1 MAAIRLDNFHG
12 LNTHA
17 DERKGAFVHALEAVN
32 VDVDAASLKP
42 VLTVN
47 TAVGEELT
55 YSRTIY
61 HLDAALA
68 VFLQWDQEVHVAR
81 SPTGAAIDKRV
92 VFTGD
97 DVPRVTDLTLAT
109 CGLPGY
115 VGPAKSYVLGLPIPN
130 PIRRIT
136 NTGGTGTVQD
146 RAYVFTLVT
155 PWGEESA
162 PSEPIEVASYESGA
176 SVELE
181 GIGIATARYTGAPS
195 APTGIVLTQ
204 VTFVGLPVPGYVQ
217 FDTTATA
224 SEFRPGDRF
233 YVGTPGVPLSAN
245 QSYVVSEVGAG
256 PIVRAVTNAW
266 PFQANSTIFHVP
278 PINRFSLLVATANT
292 PQTGQ
297 VSVYMNSTYGL
308 RVGEKLTFADVLG
321 MTDLNGTFEIVKI
334 LETPEFPTVIISLA
348 TSQAHTLGSGTA
360 TRTAPHNAGETRVTN
375 VTHAGSTA
383 TISVESTAHIEE
395 GDVVL
400 VLGVHGANEVNGLR
414 TVTAVGVPDTIEVA
428 LAAMSAATANTGVV
442 MLPIPFAFREYTITA
457 IAAAGGGPYP
467 AAFTRVITI
476 GSHDLVVGDQIIA
489 YEITGAGEMNTVM
502 VVLAIAATTITVSM
516 AQAGAAYV
524 NGGKLTKVTL
534 QSKKRIYRT
543 ATGTADAE
551 YQRVAEIGADQ
562 CRYTDTLDDTD
573 LGVILETDGY
583 IQPPVDL
590 HSIQAHPNGF
600 LQGLSGNELCQTP
613 ANQPHA
619 WPASLRR
626 QVPADAKALAIFD
639 TTAVVLTADVPYMFA
654 GFSPNSMRP
663 ERVIAESYEALG
675 RRGYVA
681 TPFGVAYRGRTGIWF
696 VGQAQPANLTDGL
709 LPTEDFTANAHSALA
724 YWAGKVMWHDG
735 DHEGKSA
742 TGYVVA
748 PQGGERALT
757 QWEAPYPIHA
767 MHLSNEDGKLYVSYV
782 ESPAVSKRAVFQ
794 DFSNDTDP
802 ARFTYKSQLLTFPQP
817 VMFALVQ
824 AMWDWQLQSATMQA
838 RESAIIARMRAMGAT
853 DEGAVNAETMNNV
866 TMNGG
871 GTAPVHSPDI
881 SLIVPAERYLR
892 ATVVAEPGTVRQ
904 MVVFD
909 DFLVDDEPVK
919 MARGVKAAT
928 WQVTLVGNT
937 KVSSIALA
945 STIQE
950 IRRV

>member
-47 TAVGEELT
+47 TAEGEALT

-61 HLDAALA
+61 HLDSALG
-68 VFLQWDQEVHVAR
+68 VFLQWDAEVHVAR

-92 VFTGD
+92 VYTGD

-115 VGPAKSYVLGLPIPN
+115 VGPAKSYVLGLPVPN
-130 PIRRIT
+130 PIRVAT

-162 PSEPIEVASYESGA
+162 PSEPLEVASYETGA

-204 VTFVGLPVPGYVQ
+204 VTFVGLPVPGFVQ
-217 FDTTATA
+217 FDTTALA
-224 SEFRPGDRF
+224 SEFQPGDRF
-233 YVGTPGVPLSAN
+233 YVGTPTSQLVAN

-278 PINRFSLLVATANT
+278 PINRFSVIVATADT
-292 PQTGQ
+292 PQVGQ
-297 VSVYMNSTYGL
+297 VNIYMNSTYGL

-321 MTDLNGTFEIVKI
+321 MTDLNGTFEIEKI
-334 LETPEFPTVIISLA
+334 LETPEFPTVIISLQ
-348 TSQAHTLGSGTA
+348 TSQVHTLGSGTA
-360 TRTAPHNAGETRVTN
+360 TRTAPHNTGETRVTN
-375 VTHAGSTA
+375 VTHAAGVA
-383 TISVESTAHIEE
+383 TIEVESTAHIEA
-395 GDVVL
+395 GDTVL

-414 TVTAVGVPDTIEVA
+414 LVTEVLVPDTIKVA
-428 LAAMSAATANTGVV
+428 LASMTAATANTGVV
-442 MLPIPFAFREYTITA
+442 MLPIPYAFREYTITA

-467 AAFTRVITI
+467 TAFTRVITI
-476 GSHDLVVGDQIIA
+476 GSHDFAVGEQVIG
-489 YEITGAGEMNTVM
+489 YEIEGAVEMNTVM
-502 VVLAIAATTITVSM
+502 VVSAIAATTVTVSM
-516 AQAGAAYV
+516 AQAGAAYTT
-524 NGGKLTKVTL
+524 GGKLTRVTL
-534 QSKKRIYRT
+534 QAKKRIYRT

-562 CRYTDTLDDTD
+562 CRYTDTLNDAD
-573 LGVILETDGY
+573 LGVILETDDY

-590 HSIQAHPNGF
+590 HSIQAHPNRF

-619 WPASLRR
+619 WPVSLRR

-639 TTAVVLTADVPYMFA
+639 TTAVALTADVPYLFS
-654 GFSPNSMRP
+654 GFSPSAMRP
-663 ERVIAESYEALG
+663 ERVVAESYEATG

-681 TPFGVAYRGRTGIWF
+681 TPFGIAYRGRTGIWF
-696 VGQAQPANLTDGL
+696 VGQSQPINLTEGL
-709 LPTEDFTANAHSALA
+709 LPHEDFTENARSALA

-735 DHEGKSA
+735 DHDGKSA
-742 TGYVVA
+742 TGYLVA

-767 MHLSNEDGKLYVSYV
+767 MHLSVEDGKFYVSYV
-782 ESPAVSKRAVFQ
+782 ESPSSAKRAVFQ

-802 ARFTYKSQLLTFPQP
+802 ARFTYKTQLLVFPQP
-817 VMFALVQ
+817 MMFSLVQ
-824 AMWDWQLQSATMQA
+824 AMWDWHLQSETMQG
-838 RESAIIARMRAMGAT
+838 REDAIIARMRATGAT
-853 DEGAVNAETMNNV
+853 DEGAVNADGVNNV

-892 ATVVAEPGTVRQ
+892 VTVVAEPDTPRE

-928 WQVTLVGNT
+928 WQVTLVGNA

-945 STIQE
+945 STIREMRQ
-950 IRRV
+950 V